1 MKEVES
7 KAISTD
13 VYLSFVSSLFGNRG
27 TLWTGVVVHVVWCL
41 IVFNSTDDAFYLL
54 MAAAFLAVCIYRV
67 ICFRAF
73 DRTDKS
79 KLEEADIRVIERRYI
94 IGGAL
99 TASLLGICSG
109 YALVVLQNTFA
120 AFTCIAMTL
129 GSMMSI
135 VGRNYGSK
143 YAVDAQTIGACFPII
158 AASLMSGER
167 NLILMSLLLV
177 PFGLTTRSMARG
189 VREFLYENVTA
200 SREMAIIAGRFDTAL
215 TTMAHGLVMLDGD
228 GRIQVINR
236 RARSLLGLKRHRDL
250 KDEAFVEALR
260 EDAQNVPAN
269 VLPQLS
275 FLSDGSLGR
284 ALLRFQDERRLEFS
298 ATRRADGGVVLI
310 FEDVTARVEAEE
322 KVRHMAEFDGLTGL
336 PNRSH
341 FGNLAQAMLTRQAG
355 KMAGLAVMDVDGFKH
370 VNDMRGHIVGDK
382 LLAAIAG
389 RLGEMGNEDTLI
401 GRLVGDEFV
410 VMLGNGRSPEE
421 IEMRLRHIHSTL
433 QGYYGVEDIRLS
445 VSLNSGCVIL
455 LRMISLW
462 KTGRSRRIS
471 PSTMQSRRAMVH

>member
-200 SREMAIIAGRFDTAL
+200 SREMAIIAGRFDT
-215 TTMAHGLVMLDGD
+215 
-228 GRIQVINR
+228 
-236 RARSLLGLKRHRDL
+236 
-250 KDEAFVEALR
+250 
-260 EDAQNVPAN
+260 P
-269 VLPQLS
+269 
-275 FLSDGSLGR
+275 
-284 ALLRFQDERRLEFS
+284 
-298 ATRRADGGVVLI
+298 
-310 FEDVTARVEAEE
+310 
-322 KVRHMAEFDGLTGL
+322 
-336 PNRSH
+336 
-341 FGNLAQAMLTRQAG
+341 
-355 KMAGLAVMDVDGFKH
+355 
-370 VNDMRGHIVGDK
+370 
-382 LLAAIAG
+382 
-389 RLGEMGNEDTLI
+389 
-401 GRLVGDEFV
+401 
-410 VMLGNGRSPEE
+410 
-421 IEMRLRHIHSTL
+421 
-433 QGYYGVEDIRLS
+433 
-445 VSLNSGCVIL
+445 
-455 LRMISLW
+455 
-462 KTGRSRRIS
+462 
-471 PSTMQSRRAMVH
+471 